1 MLQKARYGLNLNTGI
16 GNRNWVFKTENCTLY
31 KMASTRLLDIIKGS
45 HHVFDGQIEY
55 WNKVNEQNG

>member
-31 KMASTRLLDIIKGS
+31 KMASTKIIRHNQRQS
-45 HHVFDGQIEY
+45 SCI
-55 WNKVNEQNG
+55 